1 MSSSSY
7 INNTRRRSTPSV
19 FIDSISE
26 EDIKL
31 LLSSKTPNIISK
43 RRGSAVSIN
52 SITSTTRRNF
62 TKFNDFYF
70 QTSSTSSS
78 LSSQPKHSL
87 SIKENNY
94 HKNNNSSSSISST
107 SSSTS
112 SLSSSINISSNLH
125 YNTHSEY
132 KHRTKLTSQ
141 KLLNFFGAKPPI
153 DICVRE
159 IEKEGLKA
167 ILNSKIPLFYFLYSL
182 LEEYSPENLF
192 FFLKVEQYES
202 KQYDNSTQQL
212 VMAQQIFDIYLT
224 RNSQFEV
231 NIDDR
236 VRKLT
241 IAAIKS
247 ERDLRYCFRDAKQA
261 VFILLESS
269 FCRFIRSDLADT
281 MRKEIG
287 EHTAHYSNE
296 ARELSVGWLFKYL
309 EKLGPIDVNGY
320 VTEHF
325 NNLGNNNN
333 NTSCNNS
340 TSTST
345 NFLVQKF
352 YKSIHS
358 NDHNQS
364 LPSSPT
370 FSISRKRN
378 LMIRDMTLEFIK
390 NLLEIGIEELFYYEF
405 LHNNNSNKS
414 NTHINTN
421 TNYII
426 NTSNQNNISNNT
438 LQNYLTP
445 EIGIKNFPNIIIDN
459 SNNQE
464 FNQVFDYE
472 GWEIDNNNNNSNHYK
487 SNYLGSERNNS
498 NGNINGGGNGKKQEL
513 KYKKSAKD
521 LKDHLIR
528 NFGSKKSNLIG

>member
-7 INNTRRRSTPSV
+7 INNTRRRSTPSF

-52 SITSTTRRNF
+52 SITSTTRRN
-62 TKFNDFYF
+62 
-70 QTSSTSSS
+70 
-78 LSSQPKHSL
+78 
-87 SIKENNY
+87 SI
-94 HKNNNSSSSISST
+94 
-107 SSSTS
+107 
-112 SLSSSINISSNLH
+112 
-125 YNTHSEY
+125 
-132 KHRTKLTSQ
+132 
-141 KLLNFFGAKPPI
+141 PPI

-182 LEEYSPENLF
+182 LEEYSSENLF

-212 VMAQQIFDIYLT
+212 VMAQQIFDTYLT

-261 VFILLESS
+261 VFVLLENS
-269 FCRFIRSDLADT
+269 FSRFIRSNLADT

-296 ARELSVGWLFKYL
+296 ARELSV
-309 EKLGPIDVNGY
+309 
-320 VTEHF
+320 
-325 NNLGNNNN
+325 
-333 NTSCNNS
+333 
-340 TSTST
+340 
-345 NFLVQKF
+345 
-352 YKSIHS
+352 
-358 NDHNQS
+358 
-364 LPSSPT
+364 
-370 FSISRKRN
+370 
-378 LMIRDMTLEFIK
+378 
-390 NLLEIGIEELFYYEF
+390 
-405 LHNNNSNKS
+405 
-414 NTHINTN
+414 
-421 TNYII
+421 
-426 NTSNQNNISNNT
+426 
-438 LQNYLTP
+438 
-445 EIGIKNFPNIIIDN
+445 
-459 SNNQE
+459 
-464 FNQVFDYE
+464 
-472 GWEIDNNNNNSNHYK
+472 
-487 SNYLGSERNNS
+487 ERNNS
-498 NGNINGGGNGKKQEL
+498 NSNIYAGANGKKQEL
-513 KYKKSAKD
+513 KYKKTKD

-528 NFGSKKSNLIG
+528 NFSSKNQI

>member
-7 INNTRRRSTPSV
+7 INNTRRRSTPSF

-52 SITSTTRRNF
+52 SITSTTRRN
-62 TKFNDFYF
+62 
-70 QTSSTSSS
+70 
-78 LSSQPKHSL
+78 
-87 SIKENNY
+87 SIESNY

-107 SSSTS
+107 SSSISSTSSSTSSLS

-182 LEEYSPENLF
+182 LEEYSSENLF

-212 VMAQQIFDIYLT
+212 VMAQQIFDTYLT

-261 VFILLESS
+261 VFVLLENS
-269 FCRFIRSDLADT
+269 FSRFIRSNLADT

-296 ARELSVGWLFKYL
+296 ARELSV
-309 EKLGPIDVNGY
+309 
-320 VTEHF
+320 
-325 NNLGNNNN
+325 
-333 NTSCNNS
+333 
-340 TSTST
+340 
-345 NFLVQKF
+345 
-352 YKSIHS
+352 
-358 NDHNQS
+358 
-364 LPSSPT
+364 
-370 FSISRKRN
+370 
-378 LMIRDMTLEFIK
+378 
-390 NLLEIGIEELFYYEF
+390 
-405 LHNNNSNKS
+405 
-414 NTHINTN
+414 
-421 TNYII
+421 
-426 NTSNQNNISNNT
+426 
-438 LQNYLTP
+438 
-445 EIGIKNFPNIIIDN
+445 EIGIKNFSNIIIDN
-459 SNNQE
+459 SNNQG

-472 GWEIDNNNNNSNHYK
+472 GWEIDNSNSNSNHYRC
-487 SNYLGSERNNS
+487 NYSGSERNNS
-498 NGNINGGGNGKKQEL
+498 NSNIYGGANGKKQEL
-513 KYKKSAKD
+513 KYKKTKD

-528 NFGSKKSNLIG
+528 NFSSKNQI

>member
-7 INNTRRRSTPSV
+7 INNTRRRSTPSF

-43 RRGSAVSIN
+43 RPNAKLTTTALLLPMEIN
-52 SITSTTRRNF
+52 DSFQDF

-70 QTSSTSSS
+70 QTSSTSPS

-87 SIKENNY
+87 SIKESNY

-107 SSSTS
+107 SSSISSTSSSTSSLS

-182 LEEYSPENLF
+182 LEEYSSENLF

-212 VMAQQIFDIYLT
+212 VMAQQIFDTYLT

-261 VFILLESS
+261 VFVLLENS
-269 FCRFIRSDLADT
+269 FSRFIRSNLADT

-309 EKLGPIDVNGY
+309 EKLGPIDVN
-320 VTEHF
+320 
-325 NNLGNNNN
+325 
-333 NTSCNNS
+333 
-340 TSTST
+340 
-345 NFLVQKF
+345 
-352 YKSIHS
+352 
-358 NDHNQS
+358 
-364 LPSSPT
+364 
-370 FSISRKRN
+370 
-378 LMIRDMTLEFIK
+378 
-390 NLLEIGIEELFYYEF
+390 
-405 LHNNNSNKS
+405 
-414 NTHINTN
+414 
-421 TNYII
+421 
-426 NTSNQNNISNNT
+426 
-438 LQNYLTP
+438 
-445 EIGIKNFPNIIIDN
+445 EIGIKNFSNIIIDN
-459 SNNQE
+459 SNNQG

-472 GWEIDNNNNNSNHYK
+472 GWEIDNSNSNSNHYRC
-487 SNYLGSERNNS
+487 NYSGSERNNS
-498 NGNINGGGNGKKQEL
+498 NSNIYGGANGKKQEL
-513 KYKKSAKD
+513 KYKKTKD

-528 NFGSKKSNLIG
+528 NFSSKNQI

>member
-52 SITSTTRRNF
+52 SITSTTRRTNAKLTTTTLLLPMEINDSFQDF

-78 LSSQPKHSL
+78 
-87 SIKENNY
+87 
-94 HKNNNSSSSISST
+94 
-107 SSSTS
+107 
-112 SLSSSINISSNLH
+112 
-125 YNTHSEY
+125 
-132 KHRTKLTSQ
+132 
-141 KLLNFFGAKPPI
+141 
-153 DICVRE
+153 E

-182 LEEYSPENLF
+182 LEEYSSENLF

-212 VMAQQIFDIYLT
+212 VMAQQIFDTYLT

-261 VFILLESS
+261 VFVLLENS
-269 FCRFIRSDLADT
+269 FSRFIRSNLADT

-309 EKLGPIDVNGY
+309 EKLGPIDVN
-320 VTEHF
+320 
-325 NNLGNNNN
+325 
-333 NTSCNNS
+333 
-340 TSTST
+340 
-345 NFLVQKF
+345 
-352 YKSIHS
+352 
-358 NDHNQS
+358 
-364 LPSSPT
+364 
-370 FSISRKRN
+370 
-378 LMIRDMTLEFIK
+378 
-390 NLLEIGIEELFYYEF
+390 
-405 LHNNNSNKS
+405 
-414 NTHINTN
+414 
-421 TNYII
+421 
-426 NTSNQNNISNNT
+426 
-438 LQNYLTP
+438 
-445 EIGIKNFPNIIIDN
+445 EIGIKNFSNIIIDN
-459 SNNQE
+459 SNNQG

-472 GWEIDNNNNNSNHYK
+472 GWEIDNSNSNSNHYRC
-487 SNYLGSERNNS
+487 NYSGSERNNS
-498 NGNINGGGNGKKQEL
+498 NSNIYGGANGKKQEL
-513 KYKKSAKD
+513 KYKKTKD

-528 NFGSKKSNLIG
+528 NFSSKNQI

>member
-52 SITSTTRRNF
+52 SITSTTRRTNAKLTTTTLLLPMEINDSFQDF

-78 LSSQPKHSL
+78 
-87 SIKENNY
+87 
-94 HKNNNSSSSISST
+94 
-107 SSSTS
+107 
-112 SLSSSINISSNLH
+112 
-125 YNTHSEY
+125 
-132 KHRTKLTSQ
+132 
-141 KLLNFFGAKPPI
+141 
-153 DICVRE
+153 E

>member
-7 INNTRRRSTPSV
+7 INNTRRRSTPSF

-43 RRGSAVSIN
+43 RPNAKLTTTALLLPMEIN
-52 SITSTTRRNF
+52 DSFQDF

-70 QTSSTSSS
+70 QTSTTSS
-78 LSSQPKHSL
+78 
-87 SIKENNY
+87 
-94 HKNNNSSSSISST
+94 
-107 SSSTS
+107 
-112 SLSSSINISSNLH
+112 SSNLH

-261 VFILLESS
+261 VFVLLENS
-269 FCRFIRSDLADT
+269 FSRFIRSNLADT

-296 ARELSVGWLFKYL
+296 ARELS
-309 EKLGPIDVNGY
+309 
-320 VTEHF
+320 
-325 NNLGNNNN
+325 
-333 NTSCNNS
+333 
-340 TSTST
+340 
-345 NFLVQKF
+345 
-352 YKSIHS
+352 
-358 NDHNQS
+358 
-364 LPSSPT
+364 
-370 FSISRKRN
+370 
-378 LMIRDMTLEFIK
+378 IRHW
-390 NLLEIGIEELFYYEF
+390 NLLKVY
-405 LHNNNSNKS
+405 
-414 NTHINTN
+414 
-421 TNYII
+421 
-426 NTSNQNNISNNT
+426 
-438 LQNYLTP
+438 
-445 EIGIKNFPNIIIDN
+445 
-459 SNNQE
+459 
-464 FNQVFDYE
+464 
-472 GWEIDNNNNNSNHYK
+472 
-487 SNYLGSERNNS
+487 
-498 NGNINGGGNGKKQEL
+498 
-513 KYKKSAKD
+513 
-521 LKDHLIR
+521 
-528 NFGSKKSNLIG
+528 